1 MKYLQAI
8 LIISVGTRTTNTLR
22 KHKEFYFGVQQLKI
36 LLRVD
41 MLRRQDRCDFLNEI
55 NAFIR

>member
-22 KHKEFYFGVQQLKI
+22 KHKEFYLGIQQLKN

-41 MLRRQDRCDFLNEI
+41 MLRRQDRCEFL
-55 NAFIR
+55 